1 MKRHTEGTLS
11 LVVNQAEPRAECFNH
26 IIPNMSFLV
35 ILSST
40 INKRSVKPQY
50 APLNHPSSSQGY
62 LSITFLVNGKLI
74 NIHYPSM
81 EFHCCNK

>member
-11 LVVNQAEPRAECFNH
+11 LVVNQAEPRTECFNH

-50 APLNHPSSSQGY
+50 AP
-62 LSITFLVNGKLI
+62 
-74 NIHYPSM
+74 
-81 EFHCCNK
+81 